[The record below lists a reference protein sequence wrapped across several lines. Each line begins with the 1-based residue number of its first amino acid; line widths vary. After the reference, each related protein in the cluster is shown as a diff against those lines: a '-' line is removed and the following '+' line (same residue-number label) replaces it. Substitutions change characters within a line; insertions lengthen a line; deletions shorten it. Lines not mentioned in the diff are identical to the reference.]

1 MHHYQPGASVGCGA
15 TAFACTTPA
24 FVIPFLFVLELTLS
38 GACDFVT
45 HRYFKAVAMPTFKA
59 KGWKVIDWTEI
70 SAALAFDMAVQ
81 ADGLHVA
88 GSPMKV
94 AVNIMLNVL
103 CEP

>member
-1 MHHYQPGASVGCGA
+1 
-15 TAFACTTPA
+15 
-24 FVIPFLFVLELTLS
+24 
-38 GACDFVT
+38 
-45 HRYFKAVAMPTFKA
+45 MPTFKA